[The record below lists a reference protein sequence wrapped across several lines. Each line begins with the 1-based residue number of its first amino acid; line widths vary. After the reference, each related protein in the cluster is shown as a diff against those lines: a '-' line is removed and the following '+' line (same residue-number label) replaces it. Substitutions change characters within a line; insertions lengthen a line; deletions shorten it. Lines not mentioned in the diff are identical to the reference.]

1 MIADEFRRVELLR
14 EQNKKMGYR
23 QFRDNIL
30 KRTTKLRDKCRDV
43 LGHAALTRTALMV
56 SDGKTAA
63 PHTEAQASSPS
74 PKFLTAR

>member
-23 QFRDNIL
+23 QFRENIL
-30 KRTTKLRDKCRDV
+30 LRTTKLRDKCQDL

-56 SDGKTAA
+56 S
-63 PHTEAQASSPS
+63 AQNTYA
-74 PKFLTAR
+74 